1 MAAVEPVVEGVE
13 GVEVE
18 VAEVEVAEVE
28 VVEVVSAAPC
38 GELNSQEATMDIQN
52 TSPLRYSE
60 DAQDAMRD
68 SIQAMAALIGQLQ
81 RREQAL
87 EDLVR
92 QQLQLLQQAANRAD
106 QRVSQ
111 VVQDALPRLTQLS
124 NQALTQSLEPAVT
137 RFNKKMV
144 DADQTLQH
152 ATHRYAQAQQS
163 LQAMVTR
170 RMWIGLSVII
180 IGALLCVGGA
190 AYALKA
196 AQAGL
201 AQAAQHRAEIGYLDR
216 VARADLAPCGADR
229 LCAVVEKKGARYGDQ
244 GQYRVIALRASP
256 SQ

>member
-1 MAAVEPVVEGVE
+1 MEAVEAVEA
-13 GVEVE
+13 VEVE
-18 VAEVEVAEVE
+18 VEVEAVVVVA
-28 VVEVVSAAPC
+28 VSAAPF
-38 GELNSQEATMDIQN
+38 GELNSQEATMDMQN
-52 TSPLRYSE
+52 TSPMRHSD
-60 DAQDAMRD
+60 DAQEAMRD
-68 SIQAMAALIGQLQ
+68 SIQAMASLIGQLQ

-106 QRVSQ
+106 QRVTQ

-144 DADQTLQH
+144 DADQTLEH
-152 ATHRYAQAQQS
+152 ATYRYAQAQQS
-163 LQAMVTR
+163 LEAMVTR

-196 AQAGL
+196 AQSGL
-201 AQAAQHRAEIGYLDR
+201 AEAAQRRAEIAYLDR
-216 VARADLAPCGADR
+216 VARADLAPCDANR
-229 LCAVVEKKGARYGDQ
+229 LCAVVEKKTKQYGDK
-244 GQYRVIALRASP
+244 GQYRVIALRPSP
-256 SQ
+256 AR